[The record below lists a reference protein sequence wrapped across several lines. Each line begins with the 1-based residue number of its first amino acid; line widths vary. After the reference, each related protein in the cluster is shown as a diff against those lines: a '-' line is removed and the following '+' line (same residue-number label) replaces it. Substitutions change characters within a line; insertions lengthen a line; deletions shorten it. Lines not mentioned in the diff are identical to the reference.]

1 MSVNVKALRALH
13 ETWKGYAAMHGNDV
27 HPDYRREL
35 ADALVEAAPDLL
47 ALAEAVRELAPFLR
61 RAEVETRPIP
71 TVNDRAAA
79 RRVLAILDHNPT
91 NEGGGR

>member
-35 ADALVEAAPDLL
+35 ADALAGPA
-47 ALAEAVRELAPFLR
+47 
-61 RAEVETRPIP
+61 RAR
-71 TVNDRAAA
+71 
-79 RRVLAILDHNPT
+79 
-91 NEGGGR
+91 GGGARVGALPAPR